1 VEKSEQL
8 IHHNKFKIF
17 LLKYQT
23 FSISL
28 TKISNMEIVK
38 VFFDRD
44 ELLLLG
50 DEGMFQFIEPFP
62 ELDDIYTLG
71 HS

>member
-1 VEKSEQL
+1 
-8 IHHNKFKIF
+8 
-17 LLKYQT
+17 
-23 FSISL
+23 L

-50 DEGMFQFIEPFP
+50 DEGMFQFIEPLP